1 MKQKEVNRKLLK
13 QWLEEQKEL
22 NGPQKETLEQWFLT
36 NEGNQEGLYECYKKV
51 LDCSGEECTQ
61 QGICLGK
68 EQWKSLLSGAA
79 DLLQDIL
86 PLGSVADL
94 KKERMQEQ
102 IPGLENVQQIRV
114 VITQRF
120 LSYTQK
126 GYFTYAGVVYPVG
139 NLQGNQVI
147 HFNPIMIENVVHKGY
162 ADEQEAAYLYLMKQE
177 YVLQKGMYN
186 YEFASEEEGRELIK
200 KLEGNHVKRN

>member
-1 MKQKEVNRKLLK
+1 M
-13 QWLEEQKEL
+13 
-22 NGPQKETLEQWFLT
+22 
-36 NEGNQEGLYECYKKV
+36 
-51 LDCSGEECTQ
+51 
-61 QGICLGK
+61 
-68 EQWKSLLSGAA
+68 
-79 DLLQDIL
+79 
-86 PLGSVADL
+86 ADL

-102 IPGLENVQQIRV
+102 IPGLENVQQISV